1 MFKEVFDLDN
11 YQDTIKML
19 NAIQTVKE
27 KTQYLSF
34 QLRFNDL
41 VFDSV
46 ISSVGK
52 SKVTQNFSKLDLEEI
67 FYYYNQTS
75 NVIYDFFDGG
85 YNIHD
90 FIGDD
95 LSYKQRIDKYGLP
108 SIDGHSNLTSDEF
121 LRLYTI
127 NKLNMF
133 SVLATTFTHSR
144 RSLQST
150 IFLRTGLNYFKQT

>member
-1 MFKEVFDLDN
+1 
-11 YQDTIKML
+11 ML

-75 NVIYDFFDGG
+75 NDIYDFFDGG

-121 LRLYTI
+121 LKRYTI
-127 NKLNMF
+127 
-133 SVLATTFTHSR
+133 
-144 RSLQST
+144 
-150 IFLRTGLNYFKQT
+150 